1 MVIAAAGSQQFG
13 VNCCTARPFCCRK
26 AMIPIRVGAH
36 LPWLLWRC
44 LIVALVWIWF
54 EAERLAGRL
63 PLLRLFT
70 EFDEDGW
77 AAAALSIWSSSE
89 LDYYC
94 CCCYCTFPL
103 SLLFTKSII
112 FAT

>member
-1 MVIAAAGSQQFG
+1 
-13 VNCCTARPFCCRK
+13 
-26 AMIPIRVGAH
+26 MIPIRVAAH

-70 EFDEDGW
+70 EFDEDG
-77 AAAALSIWSSSE
+77 
-89 LDYYC
+89 
-94 CCCYCTFPL
+94 
-103 SLLFTKSII
+103 
-112 FAT
+112 